1 MSILI
6 PATIFLHRID
16 TDLIDTGYM
25 FKLDELDWRK
35 SSTGSTSLLVG
46 PKQNLLNVARTTLT
60 EATIADK

>member
-6 PATIFLHRID
+6 PATVFLHRID

-46 PKQNLLNVARTTLT
+46 PKQKLLDVAK
-60 EATIADK
+60 TIFARADMVDK